1 MTIQLIASISIAYII
16 NTINLQQM
24 AKSLRSKSKLQA
36 KSVKRKGE
44 FAKFVDAR
52 NQRIAEKL
60 HQETLKQ
67 EAKKKEEKE
76 NEGKDKDASDA
87 TDAAAA
93 AAMDV
98 DAEKKEKKIST
109 SGWRSSNSQRYK
121 QDQLKKRVKKKV
133 MKF

>member
-1 MTIQLIASISIAYII
+1 
-16 NTINLQQM
+16 M

-67 EAKKKEEKE
+67 EAKKKEERE

-87 TDAAAA
+87 TDAAA

>member
-1 MTIQLIASISIAYII
+1 MTIHLIASISIAYII

-67 EAKKKEEKE
+67 EAKKKEERE

-87 TDAAAA
+87 TDAAA

>member
-1 MTIQLIASISIAYII
+1 
-16 NTINLQQM
+16 M

-67 EAKKKEEKE
+67 EAKKKEERE
-76 NEGKDKDASDA
+76 NKGKDKDATDASDA
-87 TDAAAA
+87 SPAAA

>member
-1 MTIQLIASISIAYII
+1 
-16 NTINLQQM
+16 M

-67 EAKKKEEKE
+67 EAKKKEERE

-87 TDAAAA
+87 TDAAAAA